1 MGRAIKPSGKK
12 KQSNPSLA
20 VAVAQQQKTAIR
32 AGQIP
37 DDIGLLPDTFIMPR
51 GKNRPSWF
59 SNFGGRWRMERK
71 RMRIRMQELLSTIM
85 YRFFMVRPRP
95 RLQIRSIPG
104 IAKDLQKQMYTLFA
118 SGNLAPIESRIC
130 EGLLGSLRSRIGQRP
145 PNTALRWT
153 LHKYLSRPKVA
164 SYRAAIMPAQKGETS
179 SEKNG
184 AVQAVV
190 RIHSLQSLQHV
201 KRVSTRDA
209 AGHIAVREVVVDAQG
224 REVAPVAEGEVPKDA
239 KESVEYLVVQKSL
252 RRSREGPWMIW
263 GTAEETTLEKIR
275 REDKKDSS
283 QGLVAKPAS

>member
-1 MGRAIKPSGKK
+1 MGRAIKPSGKR
-12 KQSNPSLA
+12 QSNPSLS

-51 GKNRPSWF
+51 GKNKPSWF
-59 SNFGGRWRMERK
+59 GIPGGRWRMEKK
-71 RMRIRMQELLSTIM
+71 RIKVRAQELLSTMM

-95 RLQIRSIPG
+95 RLHMRSIPG
-104 IAKDLQKQMYTLFA
+104 IAKDLQKQMYTHFA
-118 SGNLAPIESRIC
+118 SGNMAPMEGRIC

-153 LHKYLSRPKVA
+153 LHRYLSRPRLV
-164 SYRAAIMPAQKGETS
+164 SYRAAIMPGQKGETS

-184 AVQAVV
+184 AVQAIV
-190 RIHSLQSLQHV
+190 RIQSLQSLQHV
-201 KRVSTRDA
+201 RRTSSRDA
-209 AGHIAVREVVVDAQG
+209 TGKLTVKEVIVDAQG
-224 REVAPVAEGEVPKDA
+224 REVAPVEEGEVPRDA

-263 GTAEETTLEKIR
+263 GTAEETTLDKVR
-275 REDKKDSS
+275 KEDKKHS
-283 QGLVAKPAS
+283 QDLLVKPAS